1 MGAEVKHFFLT
12 MGRYDAVAIVEAPND
27 ETVAKV
33 ELLRAATGAVRTKTM
48 RAFTEEAVRKTIASL
63 P

>member
-1 MGAEVKHFFLT
+1 